1 MDNKKIG
8 ENINT
13 YRKAKKLTQKQ
24 LADLID
30 KAESSVQKYEKGETE
45 VPISVL
51 EKISTALEI
60 PFKYLLDWTNQEF
73 LNYRIGGI
81 KPEFEQLINSL
92 GYKLIYHP
100 SNIEGSCPITLID
113 HNENVINI
121 SLDEINS
128 LMDSTESYIQFKIH
142 ELFNS
147 SQK

>member
-51 EKISTALEI
+51 EKISTVLDI
-60 PFKYLLDWTNQEF
+60 PLQYLLDWTKQEF
-73 LNYRIGGI
+73 INNALGGI
-81 KPEFEQLINSL
+81 DQEFEQLITSL
-92 GYKLIYHP
+92 GYKLIYRP
-100 SNIEGSCPITLID
+100 ELT
-113 HNENVINI
+113 IN
-121 SLDEINS
+121 L
-128 LMDSTESYIQFKIH
+128 
-142 ELFNS
+142 
-147 SQK
+147 